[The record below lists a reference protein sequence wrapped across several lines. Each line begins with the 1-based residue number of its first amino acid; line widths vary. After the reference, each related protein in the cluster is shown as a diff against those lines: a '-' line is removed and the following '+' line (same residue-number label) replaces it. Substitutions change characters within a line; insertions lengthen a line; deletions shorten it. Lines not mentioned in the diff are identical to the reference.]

1 VATLWFREKAQ
12 SSAKRLR
19 LSGSALLKLHLLLAF
34 DLLKVYM
41 PDSALSEDRAL
52 RSLGLEQVGKA
63 RRSLE
68 FARNSGKEGRFA
80 TQVAMALIEIDRALL
95 TAPGDGIPDAV
106 RATVRDELQPG
117 VDMMSVGPEHGELA
131 RHMSN
136 LRRAVFDLTQLIGD

>member
-1 VATLWFREKAQ
+1 
-12 SSAKRLR
+12 
-19 LSGSALLKLHLLLAF
+19 
-34 DLLKVYM
+34 M
-41 PDSALSEDRAL
+41 PDSALSGDRAL

-117 VDMMSVGPEHGELA
+117 VDMMSVGSEHGELA
-131 RHMSN
+131 RHMAN